1 MILEIRTSSAKKDI
15 KKLEKWFND
24 QIEKEFENS
33 PEAMVEGGMDRI
45 KEKNF
50 SITRERQNLHMR
62 AFVCPRAYKVII
74 EEEPVKVGDWEC
86 TAINKRINDNASSS
100 IQEAYGWV
108 TEIFVKSGIIK
119 EKTEEEMKHKDAKR
133 KAKKETSD
141 EVVVTESED
150 E

>member
-15 KKLEKWFND
+15 KKMEKWFND
-24 QIEKEFENS
+24 KIEKEFENS

-50 SITRERQNLHMR
+50 AIKRERENLYMR
-62 AFVCPRAYKVII
+62 AFICPRAYKVII
-74 EEEPVKVGDWEC
+74 EEVVKVGDWEC
-86 TAINKRINDNASSS
+86 IAINKRINDNDPSF

-108 TEIFVKSGIIK
+108 VELFVKSGILK
-119 EKTEEEMKHKDAKR
+119 EKTEDEMKHKEAKR
-133 KAKKETSD
+133 KAKEGTSEEQVD
-141 EVVVTESED
+141 TESDD